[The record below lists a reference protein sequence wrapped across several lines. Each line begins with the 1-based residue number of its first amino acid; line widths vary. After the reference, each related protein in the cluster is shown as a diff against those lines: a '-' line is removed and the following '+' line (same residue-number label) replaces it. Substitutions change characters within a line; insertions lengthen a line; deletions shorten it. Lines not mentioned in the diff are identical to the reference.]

1 MWKRCESTKVLGW
14 IWKIVRTS
22 GKILATPL
30 LRDIEVDLH
39 FPVVIFVCSREDSL
53 IFESS
58 SVFPRDMGTSLYHRA
73 MSGTLSLFLGADVS
87 DN

>member
-30 LRDIEVDLH
+30 ARSTFDTLERFNLAQL
-39 FPVVIFVCSREDSL
+39 L
-53 IFESS
+53 IYS
-58 SVFPRDMGTSLYHRA
+58 D
-73 MSGTLSLFLGADVS
+73 TLGV
-87 DN
+87 